1 MARSLIKRIF
11 SCQKIY
17 DKYTPTMQHI
27 LHFILHAPLDTP
39 RFPQIIHCIVKS
51 RNERDGHA
59 WSTLIDWPL
68 RSSRKLTWSFFFKN
82 RSHPFLLY
90 SSFSLSFFLPFVSSK
105 VNLSI
110 PVHTMLHPAIAA
122 AILVGGVF
130 IAWGGYE
137 IITRILEEREESRQ
151 YEEYVRQHNEKWRG
165 EHDSDD
171 EYEAPTAWY
180 TGRRQDMTELR
191 HRRGA
196 ASPHSSHSS
205 TTAAAVPNSLRE
217 VWMYTIY
224 QSDDKTI

>member
-1 MARSLIKRIF
+1 MVL
-11 SCQKIY
+11 
-17 DKYTPTMQHI
+17 
-27 LHFILHAPLDTP
+27 
-39 RFPQIIHCIVKS
+39 
-51 RNERDGHA
+51 
-59 WSTLIDWPL
+59 
-68 RSSRKLTWSFFFKN
+68 FFKN

-122 AILVGGVF
+122 AILVGSVF

-171 EYEAPTAWY
+171 EYEAPSAWY